1 MGKMSI
7 SIWSQQLLFLLP
19 SLIFAAVLS
28 IKPPENTPS
37 GGNGFELPSLV
48 SFQMGNYLNTNLC
61 SVLQNLYVHPASHM
75 AEYLNLHKVLNLLH
89 HEEPGKPQT
98 ADPAAGLFGPM
109 SKIARI

>member
-1 MGKMSI
+1 MGKMST

-19 SLIFAAVLS
+19 FLIFAAVLS
-28 IKPPENTPS
+28 IKPPREHTL
-37 GGNGFELPSLV
+37 GGKWLELPSLV

-98 ADPAAGLFGPM
+98 ADPAAGLFGQM
-109 SKIARI
+109 SV